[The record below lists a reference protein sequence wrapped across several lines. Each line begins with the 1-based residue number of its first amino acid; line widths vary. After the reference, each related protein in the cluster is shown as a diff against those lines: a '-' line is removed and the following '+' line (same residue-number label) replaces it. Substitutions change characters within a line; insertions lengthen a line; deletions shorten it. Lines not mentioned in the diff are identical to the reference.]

1 MSLLCWIQVLMFIM
15 FSFDLLGSWS
25 FRTNEYDICDPRC
38 ETVRTMHSLL
48 ISGNFVH
55 VAPPAQPEKTVETA
69 VHRRLVQA
77 RALCFKTLRFERA
90 SDCPCT
96 GLIFPVCIFV
106 IFSWALFWP
115 EAHQFD
121 SHRMRFCEFHFI
133 SFPAFSTWVRFF
145 ANVCFVFF
153 NWIIIWPSARVFNT
167 WLCTFQFHSN
177 FIFHMISLLFHI
189 IHSTL
194 KNHKK

>member
-1 MSLLCWIQVLMFIM
+1 MSLLCWVQVLMFIM
-15 FSFDLLGSWS
+15 FSFDLLDSWS

-38 ETVRTMHSLL
+38 ETVWTMYSLL
-48 ISGNFVH
+48 IYANFVH
-55 VAPPAQPEKTVETA
+55 VAPPARPKNTVETA
-69 VHRRLVQA
+69 VQRRLVQA
-77 RALCFKTLRFERA
+77 RALCFKMLRFERA
-90 SDCPCT
+90 SDRPCT
-96 GLIFPVCIFV
+96 GSILRVCIFV

-121 SHRMRFCEFHFI
+121 SHRMRFCEFI
-133 SFPAFSTWVRFF
+133 SFHFLPSVHEFDSSPMYVLFSS
-145 ANVCFVFF
+145 
-153 NWIIIWPSARVFNT
+153 IELSYDLARVFNT

-189 IHSTL
+189 VHSTL